1 MKKVTSLVVL
11 LLFAGIQVAFAQR
24 TVTGRVTTSTGS
36 PLPGVTVLVQGTTTG
51 SLTDAD
57 GRYTITVPNDQAV
70 LRFSFVGYKEQSIAV
85 GSQSTIN
92 VILEEALIQ
101 MDEVVVTALG
111 ISRESKSLG
120 YAVATVDSK
129 ALLENR
135 ALSVAQSL
143 EGKVAG
149 MSVNVPA
156 SGAGASV
163 AITLRGSG
171 NPLLVVNGLPMGT
184 AGGGNSGIG
193 RDRGNDFNRLNPDDI
208 EEMVVLRGAT
218 AAALYGS
225 RASNGVILITTKSGA
240 GQGIGLEY
248 TSNFQVHEMLD
259 YFEMQDL
266 FGPGRSGKKPTTVEN
281 SIGTAQFMWGAP
293 YDGQPYPIFDGSQ
306 IPYSYVG
313 TRIKDYYRL
322 GTTFTNTVAFS
333 GSTGGSAP
341 TNRFRFSYS
350 NAADKG
356 LEPDNEYSRH
366 VVNFTVNH
374 RILPKLVFS
383 LNANYS
389 KESRI
394 NPPNTGGQGAG
405 SMNFLTRMALSIP
418 LEKFKSKE
426 SAYDPVTGTE
436 RVTSGFQGTIL
447 NPYYAMYAGFKDL
460 SDPENLMATGTLRY
474 DIADWLYIQGRYNY
488 ASSFNATENMNPGG
502 IGTSVA
508 TNSDG
513 TYKGSYSRGSSWSK
527 NINADFLL
535 GYNKRFGKF
544 TTSANFGGNTRRSEN
559 HGVSVNGSNFVVRDF
574 FSIGNATNK
583 TSNNPSY
590 GISRT
595 NSLYG
600 MAEVSYNSTFYLN
613 ATGRTDWFSN
623 LVKVKR
629 TYQFY
634 PSVSGSIVFS
644 EFIKQ
649 NWLDFGKVR
658 GSWTQVGNAGGI
670 SANYGLI
677 TYNLATNQFN
687 GIPTG
692 SISAPVVNLN
702 ITPFNVSEKEIGIEM
717 RMFKNR
723 LYVDLAL
730 YEKRMD
736 KQIYGVQIS
745 NMSGTGSI
753 SDNIGSRKYFG
764 FESLIE
770 YKPVVTQNFTWTT
783 SWNNTWQS
791 SKVLSLGVDESGQPI
806 MLSLTAD
813 WWANGGANTFAG
825 MSYDVVG
832 KKEGQIFMGTYMRD
846 ANGNKLV
853 QNNGML
859 VSTYRNPNAPKEGS
873 NGNGMYSFGSG
884 NPDLLGGWNNSFTY
898 KNLSASI
905 FISYRFGGKVISST
919 NLNLTRQGFSKMSLE
934 GRVDENGK
942 PMVNEDGSAKHYLV
956 VDGVYAYTGTHT
968 DPVTGEKVSHK
979 AGDKNVSVVTDL
991 QTFYT
996 DYRSLQIGDPFI
1008 YSTDFI
1014 KIRNISLS
1022 YNLTSAV
1029 SKLDF
1034 LKFVK
1039 GVALSASVR
1048 NLATLYKVIP
1058 NVDPEQISTT
1068 GDNGYEGGALP
1079 VTRSYSFGLNVRF

>member
-1 MKKVTSLVVL
+1 M
-11 LLFAGIQVAFAQR
+11 
-24 TVTGRVTTSTGS
+24 
-36 PLPGVTVLVQGTTTG
+36 
-51 SLTDAD
+51 
-57 GRYTITVPNDQAV
+57 
-70 LRFSFVGYKEQSIAV
+70 
-85 GSQSTIN
+85 
-92 VILEEALIQ
+92 
-101 MDEVVVTALG
+101 TALG

-120 YAVATVDSK
+120 YAVTKVDNTV
-129 ALLENR
+129 LMENK

-143 EGKVAG
+143 DGRVAG
-149 MSVNVPA
+149 LNINVPA
-156 SGAGASV
+156 SGAGGSV
-163 AITLRGSG
+163 AIELRGSG
-171 NPLLVVNGLPMGT
+171 SPLLVVNGLPMGT

-193 RDRGNDFNRLNPDDI
+193 RDRGNDFNRINPDDI

-225 RASNGVILITTKSGA
+225 RASNGAILITTKSGA

-248 TSNFQVHEMLD
+248 TSNFQAQEMLD
-259 YFEMQDL
+259 YFEFQDL
-266 FGPGRSGKKPTTVEN
+266 FGPGTGGKKPTTV
-281 SIGTAQFMWGAP
+281 GTSVGSAQFMWGAP
-293 YDGQPYPIFDGSQ
+293 YDGKPYPIFDGDS

-313 TRIKDYYRL
+313 PRIKEYYRI
-322 GTTFTNTVAFS
+322 GQTFTNTVAFS

-350 NAADKG
+350 NADAKG

-366 VVNFTVNH
+366 VVNFNMNH
-374 RILPKLVFS
+374 QILPKLKFS
-383 LNANYS
+383 LSANYS
-389 KESRI
+389 KENRI
-394 NPPNTGGQGAG
+394 NPPNTGGQGSG

-418 LEKFKSKE
+418 LEKFSNKD
-426 SAYDPVTGTE
+426 SAIDPVTGTE

-447 NPYYAMYAGFKDL
+447 NPYYAVFAGFKDL
-460 SDPENLMATGTLRY
+460 RDSEDLMATATLRY
-474 DIADWLYIQGRYNY
+474 NLADWLYIQGRYNY
-488 ASSFNATENMNPGG
+488 ASSSDASENINPGG
-502 IGTSVA
+502 IGTSNPQ
-508 TNSDG
+508 NSDG
-513 TYKGSYSRGSSWSK
+513 TYKGSYSFGSSWSK
-527 NINADFLL
+527 NINAEFLL

-544 TTSANFGGNTRRSEN
+544 TTNAHFGGNTRRNEN
-559 HGVSVNGSNFVVRDF
+559 YGVSVSGSNFTVRDF
-574 FSIGNATNK
+574 YSIGNATNK

-590 GISRT
+590 GNSRT

-623 LVKVKR
+623 LIRVKR

-644 EFIKQ
+644 EFLKQ
-649 NWLDFGKVR
+649 NWLNYGKLR
-658 GSWTQVGNAGGI
+658 GGWTQVGNAGGI
-670 SANYGLI
+670 SANYGLV
-677 TYNLATNQFN
+677 TYSLATNQFN

-692 SISAPVVNLN
+692 SLSAPVVNYNL
-702 ITPFNVSEKEIGIEM
+702 TPFNVTEKEIGLEM
-717 RMFKNR
+717 RMFNNR

-753 SDNIGSRKYFG
+753 SDNVGSRKYSG

-770 YKPVVTQNFTWTT
+770 YKPVVTKNFTWTT
-783 SWNNTWQS
+783 SWNNTYQT
-791 SKVLSLGVDESGQPI
+791 SKVLSLGVDEAGNPI
-806 MLSLTAD
+806 MMVQTAD

-832 KKEGQIFMGTYMRD
+832 QREGQIFVGTYMRD
-846 ANGNKLV
+846 ANGNILV
-853 QNNGML
+853 QNNGRL
-859 VSTYRNPNAPKEGS
+859 IGTYRNANAPKEGS

-884 NPDLLGGWNNSFTY
+884 NPKHLGGWNNSFTY

-905 FISYRFGGKVISST
+905 FLAYRFGGKVISST
-919 NLNLTRQGFSKMSLE
+919 YLNMTRQGFSKLSLE
-934 GRVDENGK
+934 GRVDENGN

-956 VDGVYAYTGTHT
+956 VDGVYAYDGTHI
-968 DPVTGEKVSHK
+968 DPETGATVSHQ
-979 AGDKNVSVVTDL
+979 AGDKNESVVTDL

-1008 YSTDFI
+1008 FSTDYV
-1014 KIRNISLS
+1014 KLRNISLS

-1029 SKLDF
+1029 SKVDF

-1039 GVALSASVR
+1039 GVTLTASVR
-1048 NLATLYKVIP
+1048 NVAILYKEIP

-1079 VTRSYSFGLNVRF
+1079 VTRDYSFGLNVRF